1 MLQGPWRAVVT
12 CDLSLHRSTRYP
24 DIYNGTM
31 ATDEV
36 SFEEVRQTLITS
48 SWQRC
53 SVTLSVS
60 SVYAMRTTA

>member
-1 MLQGPWRAVVT
+1 MPPQGTGSQGLPGAARE
-12 CDLSLHRSTRYP
+12 SLANA

-60 SVYAMRTTA
+60 SVYAVRTTA